1 MTTLD
6 QDTLAAFDQLL
17 EPNRRSDQPGYV
29 VGVAREG
36 RTLYR
41 RASGMAS
48 LEFAVAN
55 TPATRMRIAS
65 VTKQFTGLA
74 VMLLVEDGKLDIDLP
89 VRHYLPELGGPN
101 GTPTLR
107 QLLNHTGGVRDA
119 LESVAF
125 FLTEGLF
132 PLIPAG
138 LTHSWSSRF
147 SDSNFGPGTAWSY
160 SNYGYMLLSLVIE
173 KVSALN
179 LADFLRQRVFAPLG
193 MSDSELLPSDMELG
207 VNLASSHIRMP
218 DGRFRR
224 GIYPCEELVGGGGI
238 VSTVDD
244 MLRWA
249 AQLREPRTLGSD
261 SSWAEILRPVDF
273 GNGAQS
279 TYGFGIKR
287 QFHRGVEMLWHDGST
302 FGSRCALLS
311 FPQHQLDI
319 VVMANRSD
327 GEVSAIAL
335 KIAEHLLASHLGAAK
350 TFVGS
355 VGNEPLVG
363 RYASST
369 DRRVFSFSAHG
380 DKLIYAIDAAPQG
393 MLWDD
398 QGTWRGDST
407 SGPLVVRHTPA
418 SEITEIEVELCGRS
432 QTYTRLPAVAP
443 SAAELGG
450 DWLGEYRLADFDTP
464 VWIVLD
470 QGQLF
475 IDLRSRFAPN
485 RIALTPLSDEVFVCT
500 VSLFGAAAQGTVVL
514 RRVDARV
521 SGFTFSLQRTWN
533 LRFERV

>member
-6 QDTLAAFDQLL
+6 QETLAAFDQLL
-17 EPNRRSDQPGYV
+17 EPSRRSDQPGYV
-29 VGVAREG
+29 VGIAREG
-36 RTLYR
+36 RTIYR

-89 VRHYLPELGGPN
+89 LRHYLPELGGPN
-101 GTPTLR
+101 GAPTLR

-147 SDSNFGPGTAWSY
+147 SDGNFAPGTAWSY

-173 KVSALN
+173 KASGLS
-179 LADFLRQRVFAPLG
+179 LAAFFRQRLFTPLG
-193 MSDSELLPSDMELG
+193 MTDSELLPSDMELG
-207 VNLASSHIRMP
+207 DNVATSHIRMP

-224 GIYPCEELVGGGGI
+224 GVYPCEELVGGGGI
-238 VSTVDD
+238 VSTIDD

-249 AQLREPRTLGSD
+249 AQLREPRTLGSRA
-261 SSWAEILRPVDF
+261 SWEEMLRPVDF

-311 FPQHQLDI
+311 FPAQQLDI

-335 KIAEHLLASHLGAAK
+335 KIAERLLAAHLGPPK
-350 TFVGS
+350 TFAGS
-355 VGNEPLVG
+355 TGRESLSG
-363 RYASST
+363 RYYSPVA
-369 DRRVFSFSAHG
+369 RRVFSLSSQA

-398 QGTWRGDST
+398 DGTLRGDS
-407 SGPLVVRHTPA
+407 SAGPLVLRYTPA
-418 SEITEIEVELCGRS
+418 PEIAQIELEFCGRS
-432 QTYTRLPAVAP
+432 EIYTRLPATAP
-443 SAAELGG
+443 AATELAGAL
-450 DWLGEYRLADFDTP
+450 LGEYRLADFDTP

-470 QGQLF
+470 QDQLY

-485 RIALTPLSDEVFVCT
+485 RIALTPLSADVFVCA
-500 VSLFGAAAQGTVVL
+500 VSLLGSAAQGTVVL
-514 RRVDARV
+514 QRERDAV
-521 SGFTFSLQRTWN
+521 TGFTFSLQRTWN
-533 LRFERV
+533 LRFARV